1 MPEGIWTWSC
11 ETFFSSWISKEAAL
25 IKTMVKLYLSAD
37 IKMLLMIEIDIREGI
52 CHSTYRDAKVNNKYK
67 KNYD

>member
-1 MPEGIWTWSC
+1 
-11 ETFFSSWISKEAAL
+11 
-25 IKTMVKLYLSAD
+25 
-37 IKMLLMIEIDIREGI
+37 MLLMIEIDIREGI